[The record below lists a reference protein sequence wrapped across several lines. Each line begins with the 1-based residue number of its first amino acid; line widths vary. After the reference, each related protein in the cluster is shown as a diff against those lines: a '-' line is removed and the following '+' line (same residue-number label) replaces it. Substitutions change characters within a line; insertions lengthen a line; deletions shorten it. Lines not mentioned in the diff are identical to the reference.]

1 MVISRLK
8 WTVQAGG
15 RVTTASTLSLAIPS
29 GKAVVVY
36 CCFCCCVLSP
46 LILVSNVQTSKKKK
60 KAERFT
66 ENSHDI

>member
-29 GKAVVVY
+29 GKAVVCAFSVVVY
-36 CCFCCCVLSP
+36 FHL
-46 LILVSNVQTSKKKK
+46 
-60 KAERFT
+60 
-66 ENSHDI
+66 